1 MKTIILAVAASS
13 YLFGSAA
20 ASMVSYHP
28 LTCNVNIDSCDIA
41 AATPLSTLVASAS
54 ATNSSSHVIIPCN
67 TCAYVDYTD
76 GEVVSLPN
84 GIDVVGRLI
93 FPPSANV
100 EIKLKSLFV
109 QGMLDIEKPQGD
121 NKVVINLYGE
131 DEVTFYPYESTNG
144 VNIGFKPIVVAGGQ
158 LNINAVDTNC
168 PSWTRLMYKVSDT
181 QLKVEPEFASCVNP
195 GDELVISSSTTKWDD
210 DRKVSIASVDPIT
223 GVIDIETP
231 IVDVLPG
238 VEKTVIPACFNGM
251 YVDSIVLYAYT
262 FQVASVY

>member
-1 MKTIILAVAASS
+1 MKTLILAAGALSCLV
-13 YLFGSAA
+13 GSAT
-20 ASMVSYHP
+20 ASMVSYLP
-28 LTCNVNIDSCDIA
+28 LSCNIDIGSCDIVT
-41 AATPLSTLVASAS
+41 ATPLSTLVAAAS

-84 GIDVVGRLI
+84 GIDIVGRLI

-100 EIKLKSLFV
+100 EIKLKALFV
-109 QGMLDIEKPQGD
+109 QGMLDIEKPHGD
-121 NKVVINLYGE
+121 NKVVISLYGD
-131 DEVTFYPYESTNG
+131 DEVTFYPHESDNG

-195 GDELVISSSTTKWDD
+195 GDELLISSSTTRWDD
-210 DRKVSIASVDPIT
+210 DRKVSIAYVDPIT
-223 GVIDIETP
+223 GVINIETP
-231 IVDVLPG
+231 IGDVLPG
-238 VEKTVIPACFNGM
+238 VEKTVIPTCFNGR
-251 YVDSIVLYAYT
+251 LYSMI
-262 FQVASVY
+262 FRHISNS